1 MTRTAMTLAIALGM
15 VLGCTAAEDQ
25 DTTVAE
31 EGFQLIQHEE
41 TTLEAQVVSG
51 GESLYLLVVEYE
63 PGVVDVT
70 FDFADT
76 IVGISLDYNKGEGAF
91 MPGPGTL
98 DASDARLVDLMF
110 AELEEIISP
119 DSADRTRVEDA
130 AYRQASYMQEAPR
143 GEKLADFQFTSDKS
157 WVHISC
163 SCYNQYIGSGY
174 YRIAGKGCGC
184 TGGSGRGCKGRCG
197 QGCGITS
204 YPRCV
209 GSTAYTRDCAKHDY
223 GLGSWFSASDDFSFA
238 SNNCSCSGVGT
249 CY

>member
-1 MTRTAMTLAIALGM
+1 MRHAAETLAIALVA
-15 VLGCTAAEDQ
+15 VLGCTAADDGDTGQATEGFELIQYD
-25 DTTVAE
+25 DTTIEAQQVSA
-31 EGFQLIQHEE
+31 GE
-41 TTLEAQVVSG
+41 TLSLLVTELEA
-51 GESLYLLVVEYE
+51 
-63 PGVVDVT
+63 GVVDVT
-70 FDFADT
+70 FDFGDT
-76 IVGISLDYNKGEGAF
+76 VVGFHLDYNRGEGAF
-91 MPGPGTL
+91 LPGIGTL
-98 DASDARLVDLMF
+98 DAAHSRLIDLMF
-110 AELEEIISP
+110 AELQEMIPE
-119 DSADRTRVEDA
+119 DSADRTRVEDT
-130 AYRQASYMQEAPR
+130 AYRQASLMQEIPR
-143 GEKLADFQFTSDKS
+143 GEKLGEFEFKADKS

-163 SCYNQYIGSGY
+163 GCYRKYIGSGY
-174 YRIAGKGCGC
+174 YRTAGKGCGC